1 MYFLQEAEF
10 GRLFLYMKMVIYSKN
25 INVLHMTEENRI
37 IECVPNF
44 SEGQRPEVIEA
55 IAAAIGSVEGAK
67 VLHCDPG
74 FDANRTVITFAGAP
88 EAVIEAAFRA
98 VRCAAGQIDMR
109 THKGRHPRI
118 GATDVLPLV
127 PVSGVTL
134 EECARYARELSRRI
148 YEELGIPV
156 YCYEAAAYKEKWR
169 NLAVCRNGEYEALPQ
184 RIVNPDE
191 APDYGSGEYT
201 LQAARSGASVVGA
214 RKFLIA
220 VNFNLNKEA
229 SVECAKQIA
238 LDVREKGRIITR
250 NGIAQHVPG
259 RLKACKAIGW
269 YIEEYGKAQ
278 VSMNV
283 TDIDVAP
290 LYKVYEEVCK
300 AAAEHGAEVTGTE
313 IIGLV
318 PRRVL
323 TEAGYSFAEKHS
335 LACSDDSAAINI
347 AIEKLGLNELAPF
360 VPEKRI
366 IEELI

>member
-1 MYFLQEAEF
+1 
-10 GRLFLYMKMVIYSKN
+10 MK
-25 INVLHMTEENRI
+25 TDRRI

-55 IAAAIGSVEGAK
+55 IAAAIDSVDGAK
-67 VLHCDPG
+67 VLHRDPG

-88 EAVIEAAFRA
+88 EAVVEAAFRA
-98 VRCAAGQIDMR
+98 VRCAAAHIDMR

-134 EECARYARELSRRI
+134 EECALYARELSRRI

-169 NLAVCRNGEYEALPQ
+169 NLAVCRKGEYEALAE
-184 RIVNPDE
+184 RITDPEE
-191 APDYGSGEYT
+191 APDYGAGEYT
-201 LQAARSGASVVGA
+201 LQAAKSGASVVGA

-220 VNFNLNKEA
+220 VNFNLNREA

-238 LDVREKGRIITR
+238 LDVREKGRTTIH
-250 NGIAQHVPG
+250 NGTTLHIPG

-283 TDIDVAP
+283 TDIDAAP
-290 LYKVYEEVCK
+290 LYKVYEEVCA

-323 TEAGYSFAEKHS
+323 TETGHHFAEKHS
-335 LACSDDSAAINI
+335 LPCPDDNTAITI
-347 AIEKLGLNELAPF
+347 AIEKLGLDELTPFLPNE
-360 VPEKRI
+360 RI
-366 IEELI
+366 IEELIEV

>member
-1 MYFLQEAEF
+1 
-10 GRLFLYMKMVIYSKN
+10 
-25 INVLHMTEENRI
+25 MTTEKRI
-37 IECVPNF
+37 MECVPNF

-55 IAAAIGSVEGAK
+55 IAAAINSVDGAK
-67 VLHCDPG
+67 VLHTDPG
-74 FDANRTVITFAGAP
+74 FDANRTVISFAGDP
-88 EAVIEAAFRA
+88 DAVVEAAYRA
-98 VRCAAGQIDMR
+98 VACAAMLIDMR

-127 PVSGVTL
+127 PISGITL
-134 EECARYARELSRRI
+134 EECAEYARKLSKRIFDELR
-148 YEELGIPV
+148 IPV

-169 NLAVCRNGEYEALPQ
+169 NLAVCRRGEYDALPM
-184 RIVNPDE
+184 RIGDPEE
-191 APDYGSGEYT
+191 APDFGAGKFT
-201 LQAARSGASVVGA
+201 LQAAKCGASVVGA

-229 SVECAKQIA
+229 SVDCAKQIA
-238 LDVREKGRIITR
+238 LDVREKGRLIKRGDILM
-250 NGIAQHVPG
+250 HKPG

-290 LYKVYEEVCK
+290 LDKVYEEVCST
-300 AAAEHGAEVTGTE
+300 AAERGATVTGTE

-323 TEAGYSFAEKHS
+323 TESGRYFADKY
-335 LACSDDSAAINI
+335 LLDCPDDATAVRI
-347 AIEKLGLNELAPF
+347 AIEKMGLNELAPYY
-360 VPEKRI
+360 PEQRI
-366 IEELI
+366 IEELVSI